1 MGNMGPSAVVEALHA
16 SPLVGTLLGS
26 VDTIEDDAR
35 WEIGIAFT
43 PEATAVTGDI
53 LDDVCGDAVRSDP
66 PALTIVEYQPWE
78 VSASVKCDAPSFTE
92 GELNERGHRQLAKVL
107 TRAVEMELWR
117 GEKSQANAWPN
128 NWLANSASY
137 TDLSAGGAR
146 PLAYALADL
155 QYGLARAYNDAG
167 VIHASARLVSLWH
180 SAQMIELADDGRFI
194 DIFGNTI
201 LCGPGYDGSDDT
213 GTVDATLTTEWAYA
227 TGPIGLRIGEVT
239 IINEPVATVDHTTN
253 QVAIHAECFAAAY
266 WDNQAH
272 LAIQVDLC
280 TTAC

>member
-53 LDDVCGDAVRSDP
+53 LDNVCGDAVRTDP

-117 GEKSQANAWPN
+117 GEKSQANSWPN
-128 NWLANSASY
+128 NWLATSA
-137 TDLSAGGAR
+137 TR
-146 PLAYALADL
+146 CWIPWC
-155 QYGLARAYNDAG
+155 RA
-167 VIHASARLVSLWH
+167 
-180 SAQMIELADDGRFI
+180 M
-194 DIFGNTI
+194 
-201 LCGPGYDGSDDT
+201 
-213 GTVDATLTTEWAYA
+213 
-227 TGPIGLRIGEVT
+227 
-239 IINEPVATVDHTTN
+239 
-253 QVAIHAECFAAAY
+253 
-266 WDNQAH
+266 
-272 LAIQVDLC
+272 
-280 TTAC
+280 